1 MNRQRQMNLAAGIAA
16 LAFLAGCATPPETTI
31 RQPLTATPPLTV
43 AVGVNNGS
51 IFQGGG
57 YMRPIASLYE
67 DRRAR
72 YVGDTLTVNLVENTT
87 AKRKSEV
94 TDERKSN
101 ASVDISQPTV
111 LGHTSPRIGQ
121 TSVNASASNKQEFKD
136 NATNSS
142 NFSGAVTV
150 TVTEVMPNG
159 NLRVAGEKQV
169 SINADTDYIR
179 LAGIVNPAQIS
190 ASNAINST
198 QLADVQLESKNS
210 QGLDKSQLTSML
222 ARFFLTIM
230 PF

>member
-1 MNRQRQMNLAAGIAA
+1 MTFHNLIRIAAG
-16 LAFLAGCATPPETTI
+16 LAGTAVLAGCATAPESNI
-31 RQPLTATPPLTV
+31 RQPLTAAPPLV
-43 AVGVNNGS
+43 AAVGVTNGA
-51 IFQGGG
+51 IYQGGG
-57 YMRPIASLYE
+57 YVRPIASLYQ

-101 ASVDISQPTV
+101 AAVDIGQ
-111 LGHTSPRIGQ
+111 PRILGRSNPNLGA
-121 TSVNASASNKQEFKD
+121 TTFDAAASNKQEFKD

-142 NFSGAVTV
+142 TFSGSITV
-150 TVTEVMPNG
+150 TVTEVLSNG

-169 SINADTDYIR
+169 SVNSDTDYIR
-179 LAGIVNPAQIS
+179 LAGVVNPALIS
-190 ASNAINST
+190 AGNSISST

-210 QGLDKSQLTSML
+210 QSVDAAQVSSMM
-222 ARFFLTIM
+222 ARFFLTIL